1 MMDQSVLSA
10 AFLLF
15 LILDPVGNLPIAAAL
30 LRRVAPERR
39 PRVVLRECLI
49 AFLVLLFFLLFGR
62 YLMAFLQLSQTSLG
76 IAGGVVLL
84 LIALRM
90 IFPGGAPLFGG
101 EELAEEPLIVPLA
114 VPAIAGPSS
123 MAMVMLL
130 VSREPERL
138 LGWVGALTLAT
149 AASTAVL
156 VSGGWLIRR
165 LGQRGTHAMERLAG
179 LILCAIAVEMLLG
192 GIRTFIQTL

>member
-1 MMDQSVLSA
+1 MDQSVLSA

-15 LILDPVGNLPIAAAL
+15 LILDPFGNLPIAAAL
-30 LRRVAPERR
+30 LHKVPPARR
-39 PRVVLRECLI
+39 PKVVLRECLI
-49 AFLVLLFFLLFGR
+49 AYGVLLFFLLFGQ
-62 YLMAFLQLSQTSLG
+62 YLMSFMQLSQTSLG

-90 IFPGGAPLFGG
+90 VFPGGRPLFGG
-101 EELAEEPLIVPLA
+101 DELEQEPLFVPLA

-138 LGWVGALTLAT
+138 LSWVGALTLAT
-149 AASTAVL
+149 LASTVVL

-165 LGQRGTHAMERLAG
+165 LGERGTHAMERLAG
-179 LILCAIAVEMLLG
+179 LILCAIAVEMVLG
-192 GIRTFIQTL
+192 GIRTFIQSL